1 MKINNY
7 FCFVIVILSVSFCI
21 YQATKKEN
29 IYISFED
36 LKGYKYQFIDSTD
49 VLKTGKI
56 LINQDGKFKNHFWQ
70 INIDASNIKKTETS
84 SIQKF
89 IINSQFFIINNF
101 GFYANENGH
110 LHKTDKYR
118 IYILKQEKD
127 DLYILPV
134 KEVNFFISS
143 GGSE

>member
-49 VLKTGKI
+49 ILKTREVLITQSGDRWYQWWSIEVDTDKI
-56 LINQDGKFKNHFWQ
+56 N
-70 INIDASNIKKTETS
+70 
-84 SIQKF
+84 
-89 IINSQFFIINNF
+89 
-101 GFYANENGH
+101 
-110 LHKTDKYR
+110 KTDINDVRR
-118 IYILKQEKD
+118 IIIDSQYLI
-127 DLYILPV
+127 
-134 KEVNFFISS
+134 ISWIFR
-143 GGSE
+143 